1 MGCSE
6 KNKAMTSE
14 STSPLPPVINWTWRI
29 IVALPIEIGDFEHSY
44 VNWSECQM
52 VKLSGTIQE
61 KTSHHLPNIMAYQGF
76 VYSAWLFIN
85 NKFLRIGQHESPTC
99 CSCLCWP
106 QFAQRFGYPTV
117 FFETNLLVFALSLY
131 SISASGQDLLHA
143 PSLASSHPT
152 SGKILASPPISKRT
166 DRASSHLMASQ
177 KRLTQPIEVDLMY
190 LVNIKKKLLNMAIY
204 SGFTQL

>member
-6 KNKAMTSE
+6 KNKAMTSQ

-61 KTSHHLPNIMAYQGF
+61 KTSHHLPNMMAYQGF

-99 CSCLCWP
+99 SCLLIYVGLNSLRDLAIQQFFSKHIFLCLPYLFILYPLQDKICYMLPVLRLLIPHPEKSWP
-106 QFAQRFGYPTV
+106 LHPSPRELIGQAPTWWPHRR
-117 FFETNLLVFALSLY
+117 
-131 SISASGQDLLHA
+131 DLH
-143 PSLASSHPT
+143 SR
-152 SGKILASPPISKRT
+152 SK
-166 DRASSHLMASQ
+166 L
-177 KRLTQPIEVDLMY
+177 I
-190 LVNIKKKLLNMAIY
+190 
-204 SGFTQL
+204 